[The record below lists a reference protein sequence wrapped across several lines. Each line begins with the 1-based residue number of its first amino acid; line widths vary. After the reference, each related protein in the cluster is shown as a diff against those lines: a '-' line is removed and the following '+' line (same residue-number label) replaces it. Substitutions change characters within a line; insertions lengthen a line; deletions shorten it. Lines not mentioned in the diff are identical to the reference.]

1 MTEQK
6 RLTITDT
13 RQIDLDYVSLD
24 VAIER
29 LTNAMKEG
37 FTGVELEVERGY
49 YDSHSAIFKVTKT
62 REENDQEYDRR
73 MQRQK
78 SYQDHRRLEYERMKK
93 EFGDA

>member
-37 FTGVELEVERGY
+37 FKVVELEVERGY
-49 YDSHSAIFKVTKT
+49 YDSHSAVLKVTKT
-62 REENDQEYDRR
+62 REETDQEYDDR
-73 MQRQK
+73 MQREK
-78 SYQDHRRLEYERMKK
+78 YYQDSRRREYERMKK

>member
-6 RLTITDT
+6 RRTVTDT
-13 RQIDLDYVSLD
+13 RQINLDYVSLD

-29 LTNAMKEG
+29 ITNAMKEG

-49 YDSHSAIFKVTKT
+49 YDSQSAIFTVTKT
-62 REENDQEYDRR
+62 REETEQEYNER
-73 MQRQK
+73 MRRQK

>member
-6 RLTITDT
+6 RRTVTDT
-13 RQIDLDYVSLD
+13 RQINLDYVSLD

-37 FTGVELEVERGY
+37 FTGVELEVEGGY
-49 YDSHSAIFKVTKT
+49 YDSQSAIFTVTKT
-62 REENDQEYDRR
+62 REETEQEYNER
-73 MQRQK
+73 MRRQK
-78 SYQDHRRLEYERMKK
+78 SYQDHRRLVYERMKK